1 MKVEEITTQLN
12 KKQRIDENV
21 LQSIASFAKDTG
33 VLLKNGIKSLKN
45 VINRLRQR
53 KINKLTKQ
61 ASKMATLINSS
72 KIITD
77 IAKID
82 SEFAKHKA
90 NFIKN
95 KTITKN
101 NVIDALTEIDLFLP
115 KLLQTLKK
123 VEVDSY
129 EYKKLMW
136 FIKKFREE
144 QQRLITILN
153 DITSDLEKESGLNV
167 PKPSEIKTK

>member
-1 MKVEEITTQLN
+1 MKVEEITAQLN
-12 KKQRIDENV
+12 KKQRIDEGV
-21 LQSIASFAKDTG
+21 LQSIASFAQDTG
-33 VLLKNGIKSLKN
+33 IMIKNGINVLKT
-45 VINRLRQR
+45 VIGKLRQR
-53 KINKLTKQ
+53 KIQKLTKQ
-61 ASKMATLINSS
+61 ATKMATLINSS

-82 SEFAKHKA
+82 AEFAKHKA

-115 KLLQTLKK
+115 KLLKALKK

-129 EYKKLMW
+129 EYKKIMW

-144 QQRLITILN
+144 QQRLIAILN
-153 DITSDLEKESGLNV
+153 EITADLEKETNLKVN
-167 PKPSEIKTK
+167 KPSQIKLK